1 MSKLTLNFIFI
12 FLILT
17 FTSPTYSAV
26 NNLYE
31 EEISGYYEV
40 SNEILRFDTKREFTI
55 SQYDTYNLELS
66 GQNIPYVN
74 ISLIDDTTKGNLE
87 NIIQQIKYTNFIPT
101 VNYNLDGSIN
111 SIEWDMNLFRLN
123 KSSQANPFDPPVG
136 NIFNNGSLNH
146 RMFDLV
152 VSSSEFTVALEY
164 FEFQLIGDR
173 IEKLKVNT
181 ELSTDNYDSGL
192 VFRTNIHIIKR
203 DSQNDI
209 IYDYSQSIQ
218 ESNLLSR
225 SINLLDIPFLWVPF
239 QFFMIIGLVYL
250 YIKINDFLKKL
261 KIDYPK
267 EDQHE

>member
-1 MSKLTLNFIFI
+1 
-12 FLILT
+12 
-17 FTSPTYSAV
+17 
-26 NNLYE
+26 
-31 EEISGYYEV
+31 
-40 SNEILRFDTKREFTI
+40 
-55 SQYDTYNLELS
+55 
-66 GQNIPYVN
+66 
-74 ISLIDDTTKGNLE
+74 
-87 NIIQQIKYTNFIPT
+87 
-101 VNYNLDGSIN
+101 
-111 SIEWDMNLFRLN
+111 
-123 KSSQANPFDPPVG
+123 
-136 NIFNNGSLNH
+136 
-146 RMFDLV
+146 MFDLV

-225 SINLLDIPFLWVPF
+225 SINLLDIPILWVPF

-267 EDQHE
+267 EDHHE